1 MQLRRASIRHFR
13 SLREVQVEFGPHTAF
28 IGGNGVGKSSILK
41 AVERFYSSAKVLDKD
56 DFFGRD
62 QSQPIEIEL
71 TFDQLTEDETETFES
86 RVRDGQLVVTR
97 IFDTSPASGSYYGS
111 VPQNVDFL
119 PIRAQTTANPKREA
133 YKALREGNPN
143 YSGLPAAASAAA
155 VDAAL
160 AEWETNNPNALTLQR
175 DDGRF
180 FGFQNAGRGALQ
192 RRTTFVFVPAVRDA
206 SSDAADTKASAIGR
220 LLEILVRS
228 SILKKQEVQQFQEE
242 VTARYRALVSPE
254 NMPELGELAGN
265 LTTDLKELYENA
277 AVGLDWREAGD
288 IPVPLPAADVTLSD
302 EGFGGPVDR
311 QGHGLQRAF
320 IFTLLQHLA
329 RASTGPNEGPEP
341 EAESSAE
348 AQTAPAAAPSL
359 ILAIEEPELYQHPT
373 KQRHLARVLRRLST
387 TALPG
392 AAGATQI
399 AFASHSPM
407 FVSLAHSDEIRLVR
421 RTDCTDSDLKQC
433 ELRALDLEAVARKL
447 ERATGKPPN
456 TYSAESLKPRLHI
469 LGTELAEGFFADGI
483 VLVEGRSDRAAL
495 VAAARQMNLDFE
507 AAGIAL
513 LPVEGKNN
521 LDRPFLIF
529 RELGIPVF
537 MIWDCD
543 VGTKDHKAAVNL
555 ALDRLM
561 NPDADLQ
568 APSEETEVAQGH
580 AHFRVTLEQCMR
592 DELGSDRYDDWLKE
606 ACEPY
611 GFDPSKD
618 AQKIPDVM
626 SALLAKAAAAGQQAE
641 TLESIVRSIWQHLRG
656 ITIGEVAATDAVAE
670 VAA

>member
-1 MQLRRASIRHFR
+1 MQLKRASIRHFR
-13 SLREVQVEFGPHTAF
+13 SLREIQVEFGPHTAF
-28 IGGNGVGKSSILK
+28 IGSNGVGKSSILK
-41 AVERFYSSAKVLDKD
+41 ALERFYSSAKVLDKD
-56 DFFGRD
+56 DYFGRD

-71 TFDQLTEDETETFES
+71 TFGQLTPEETETFES
-86 RVRDGQLVVTR
+86 RVRNGELVVTR
-97 IFDTSPASGSYYGS
+97 IFDTSAASGSYYGS
-111 VPQNVDFL
+111 VPQNADFL
-119 PIRAQTTANPKREA
+119 PVRAQATANPKRDA

-143 YSGLPAAASAAA
+143 YSDLPVASSATA

-160 AEWETNNPNALTLQR
+160 ADWETDNPGALTLQR
-175 DDGRF
+175 DDGKF

-206 SSDAADTKASAIGR
+206 ASDAADTKASAIGR

-329 RASTGPNEGPEP
+329 RASTGLNEDQELAVAAV
-341 EAESSAE
+341 AEGQA
-348 AQTAPAAAPSL
+348 APPTAPNL

-373 KQRHLARVLRRLST
+373 KQRHLSRVLRRLST

-407 FVSLAHSDEIRLVR
+407 FVSLAHADEIRLVR
-421 RTDCTDSDLKQC
+421 RTDCNDSDFKQC

-447 ERATGKPPN
+447 EVATGKPPN

-555 ALDRLM
+555 SLDRLV
-561 NPDADLQ
+561 NPDAGLQ
-568 APSEETEVAQGH
+568 EPLEETQVTERH

-592 DELGSDRYDDWLKE
+592 DELGSDRYNEWLKD

-626 SALLAKAAAAGQQAE
+626 SALLAKAAEAGHKAD
-641 TLESIVRSIWQHLRG
+641 TLESIIQSIWLHLKR
-656 ITIGEVAATDAVAE
+656 VAIEDQ
-670 VAA
+670 AAAAAAG